1 VFQKK
6 DPQRSLFAASM
17 LLPDDKRER
26 LEADWPGAFRRAAL
40 PLIDEELFRDLYC
53 ADNGRPNKPVQTIVG
68 MLLLKEM
75 QDLTDVEAVA
85 ALDYDLRWQVALDLD
100 PAEAHVCQKTLHNFR
115 VKLLEND
122 HARLLFER
130 TAVQIMAVLG
140 TCSARQRLD
149 STHIRSNMAV
159 LTRLGLF
166 CETMRVFLKALK
178 DSDPARYAS
187 VPPGLAGRYLR
198 EDGTAGRYADARS
211 SEGRRRLAVCA
222 RDVWR
227 LADRFRG
234 SDSVEA
240 MDSYALLL
248 RLLEEQCELTDSP
261 VPSAEGDADLEDV
274 PVPVRLKAAKAVGSD
289 SLQSPHDA
297 DATYSAHKG
306 KGYEVQL
313 AETHGNADRP
323 EVITAMSVTRSCDSD
338 ESATVPIVEDLHARE
353 IGPDEMVADT
363 NYGSTENVLDCEA
376 LGTALISPVAG
387 AKVGASDEEAIDE
400 GDFEVSAKAAAPTR
414 CPRGRAA
421 CSETRTAGKAK
432 TVKIVATFP
441 ASACADCP
449 HRTSCPTRRQ
459 ADGSR
464 VLRTTLH
471 AVTLARRRKYERSKS
486 FRKRYAMRAGIEAT
500 NSELKRAHG
509 LGNLRVRGFL
519 RVRLAVI
526 LKVLAC
532 NVKRMIR
539 HLVSASKAAAKA
551 VRTPF
556 SAESAR
562 PFVVGGREIVSR
574 LSGSP
579 RVWIPVFAQAA

>member
-1 VFQKK
+1 MFQRK

-17 LLPDDKRER
+17 LLPDEKRER

-40 PLIDEELFRDLYC
+40 PLIDEELFRDLYHP
-53 ADNGRPNKPVQTIVG
+53 DNGRPNKPVQTIIG

-75 QDLTDVEAVA
+75 HDLTDVEAVA

-122 HARLLFER
+122 HAQLLFER
-130 TAVQIMAVLG
+130 TAVQIIAVLG
-140 TCSARQRLD
+140 TSSARQRLD

-227 LADRFRG
+227 LVDRFRG
-234 SDSVEA
+234 SASVEA
-240 MDSYALLL
+240 MEAYALLL
-248 RLLEEQCELTDSP
+248 RLMAEQCELTESP
-261 VPSAEGDADLEDV
+261 VTAAEGDADIEDV
-274 PVPVRLKAAKAVGSD
+274 PVPVKLKAAKAVGSD

-297 DATYSAHKG
+297 DSTYSAHKG

-313 AETHGNADRP
+313 AETHGNENAP
-323 EVITAMSVTRSCDSD
+323 EVIAAVSVTRSCDSD
-338 ESATVPIVEDLHARE
+338 ESATVPIVADLHNRGL
-353 IGPDEMVADT
+353 GPDEMVVDT
-363 NYGSTENVLDCEA
+363 NYGSTENVLACEA
-376 LGTALISPVAG
+376 LGTELVSPVAG
-387 AKVGASDEEAIDE
+387 AKVEAPADGTIDE
-400 GDFEVSAKAAAPTR
+400 GDFEVSAKAETPTR
-414 CPRGRAA
+414 CPRGRVA
-421 CSETRTAGKAK
+421 CSEDRTVGTAK
-432 TVKIVATFP
+432 TMKIVATFP
-441 ASACADCP
+441 ASACSDCP
-449 HRTSCPTRRQ
+449 HRDSCPTRRQ
-459 ADGSR
+459 SDGSR

-471 AVTLARRRKYERSKS
+471 AVTLARRRKYERSES

-509 LGNLRVRGFL
+509 LGRPRVRGFL
-519 RVRLAVI
+519 RIRLAVI

-539 HLVSASKAAAKA
+539 HLVSAGKAAARA
-551 VRTPF
+551 VQTAF

-562 PFVVGGREIVSR
+562 QFVVGGSEIVCGFLES
-574 LSGSP
+574 L
-579 RVWIPVFAQAA
+579 RVWIPVFAPAA